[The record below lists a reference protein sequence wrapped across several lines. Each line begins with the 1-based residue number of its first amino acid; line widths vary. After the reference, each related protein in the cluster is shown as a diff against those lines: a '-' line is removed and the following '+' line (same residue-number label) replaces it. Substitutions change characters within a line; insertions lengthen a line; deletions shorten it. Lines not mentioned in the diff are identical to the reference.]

1 VDGAREQKDSIHCRL
16 LQHPLIDWIA
26 SSAPVH
32 SIGLI
37 APAAAR
43 QRWCGGSLS
52 VPARACAATTVHAMC
67 GCADVRALAV
77 RTHPPNAL
85 RWCGDSCAG
94 AVCRRAPFCV
104 AFRLGHRTDERRLL
118 PDPTRPKSTGSTA
131 RNFGPVTIHRSDKD
145 HVFFTK
151 KTI

>member
-1 VDGAREQKDSIHCRL
+1 MLRLVDGAREQKDSIHCRL

-52 VPARACAATTVHAMC
+52 VPASVHVRRPPSTP
-67 GCADVRALAV
+67 CADVPMCVRWPYGRIHPTHFGDVGTPVLVLSAV
-77 RTHPPNAL
+77 VRHSAWRSVSDIEPMNADYYPI
-85 RWCGDSCAG
+85 RPVRKAP
-94 AVCRRAPFCV
+94 VRR
-104 AFRLGHRTDERRLL
+104 
-118 PDPTRPKSTGSTA
+118 
-131 RNFGPVTIHRSDKD
+131 PVIL
-145 HVFFTK
+145 VP
-151 KTI
+151 